1 MTDNN
6 QEINIRPD
14 LLRHIVSDAMQKYGA
29 ESAALAYRSPD
40 ASRWTDISWAQLA
53 ADVDAISRAFIAL
66 GIAPDDKIAVCSPN
80 RPEVIESELAAFRV
94 RAASA
99 SIYSTS
105 SPDQIDYIIRD
116 SSSRILIVGGQEQ
129 YDAARAHAPFH
140 SSFIA
145 MIAMGEDEIT
155 FAPDDH
161 TTLTW
166 RQLLDK
172 GTEAPSEVDAA
183 LKAREAAWSTDD
195 VATLIYTSGTTGE
208 PKGAILPHSCFDTA
222 IAIHDV
228 RFGNRLTHRDTS
240 LSFLPLSHIFEKAW
254 TFYCL
259 HRGIKV
265 YVNHDPRQV
274 RESLRQVRP
283 ACMCSVPRFWEKAY
297 VGVQEKIERAPW
309 WQRILLRYALR
320 IGRRRNLVYRREG
333 KHGPWWL
340 EWRYSILDHYIL
352 RPVKKALGVNRGHF
366 FPTAG
371 APLSDHI
378 NLFFQSMGVEIV
390 IGYGLSETT
399 ATVTCYPRY
408 GFEIGTVGTV
418 MPLVETKIGA
428 EGEILVKGATVM
440 RGYLNKPEATSEAI
454 DADGWFHTGDAG
466 RFDASGSLV
475 ITDRLKDLFK
485 TSNGKYIAPQAL
497 ESTLSEDR
505 YVDQVA
511 VIGDKRKYVT
521 ALIVPALAALRDYAR
536 SHRIKYRNT
545 EDLLDNTAIQDLIRR
560 RINRLQRRLASFEKI
575 KRFKLLPRQF
585 SIKNGELTN
594 TLKLRRNVINSH
606 FADEIEKMYE

>member
-6 QEINIRPD
+6 SKIDVRPD
-14 LLRHIVSDAMQKYGA
+14 TLRSIIAEGISKFGPDAP
-29 ESAALAYRSPD
+29 ALAYRAPD
-40 ASRWTDISWAQLA
+40 ASRWSDISWAALE
-53 ADVDAISRAFIAL
+53 ADVQALARAFISL
-66 GIAPDDKIAVCSPN
+66 GIKQSDIIAVCSPN
-80 RPEVIESELAAFRV
+80 RPEVIAAELAAFRV

-105 SPDQIDYIIRD
+105 SPDQIDYIVRD

-140 SSFIA
+140 SSFIS
-145 MIAMGEDEIT
+145 IVTVGDISL
-155 FAPDDH
+155 APDDS
-161 TTLTW
+161 TTISW
-166 RQLLDK
+166 DRLLEIGRADD
-172 GTEAPSEVDAA
+172 AEVSAE
-183 LKAREAAWSTDD
+183 LQARIDSWSPDD

-222 IAIHDV
+222 IAIHDA

-274 RESLRQVRP
+274 RDSLRQVRP

-297 VGVQEKIERAPW
+297 VGVQEKIESAPW
-309 WQRILLRYALR
+309 WQRILLRVALR
-320 IGRRRNLVYRREG
+320 IGRKRNLVYRREG
-333 KHGPWWL
+333 KRGPWWL

-418 MPLVETKIGA
+418 MPLVETKIG
-428 EGEILVKGATVM
+428 EKGEILVKGATVM
-440 RGYLNKPEATSEAI
+440 RGYLNKPEATAEAI

-497 ESTLSEDR
+497 ESKLSEDR

-521 ALIVPALAALRDYAR
+521 ALIVPALNALRDYAR
-536 SHRIKYRNT
+536 SHRIKYRST
-545 EDLLDNTAIQDLIRR
+545 EDLLDNTAIQDMIRR

-594 TLKLRRNVINSH
+594 TLKLRRSVINAH